1 MTAEPQPGLSAL
13 EEEPWEAEIGTLLG
27 GLPAVDP
34 PDGFIDAAIDHRPLH
49 AGRVLVGLVAATLAL
64 VGLTLASGVVE
75 RAGIVPPIDELV
87 AQHDL
92 AAQARVP
99 GGGEAGPAES
109 GAEDD
114 AENDVEDEAE
124 DRSLAGS
131 VGDRPLDLPD
141 GFEAAS
147 SATIEDVRQALYARG
162 DETVS
167 VFVQEGRVD
176 WGAMPADRLTDLGGL
191 PAWVDA
197 ERSVAVIEADGAILT
212 VIGLSPG
219 ELTTTIEGAVDEEI
233 SLRERASELAEA
245 VVTQFGYAPVG

>member
-1 MTAEPQPGLSAL
+1 MTTEPQPGSPATV
-13 EEEPWEAEIGTLLG
+13 EEPWEAEIGALLG

-64 VGLTLASGVVE
+64 VGITLASGVVE

-99 GGGEAGPAES
+99 GGGEVGPAES
-109 GAEDD
+109 DAEDD
-114 AENDVEDEAE
+114 AE

-219 ELTTTIEGAVDEEI
+219 ELATAIEGAVDEEI